1 MRRDQADRI
10 VVDHRLLLTTDPN
23 LSISRAGY
31 KRAFVAKRPPR
42 GIQGPC
48 RCPSPPL
55 QAPRAITFLLTFRR
69 IPMRPSR
76 RAPDEL
82 RAVSLERGVV
92 KYAEGSCMVKFGDTH
107 VLVTATLEER
117 LPPWLKG
124 QGRGWVT
131 AEYGMLPRATLERT
145 RREASAGKQNGRT
158 VEIQRLIG
166 RSLRATVDLEALG
179 ERQITVD
186 CDVLQA
192 DGGTRT
198 ASITGAWVA
207 LADCIGWM
215 KARNML
221 KTNVLRDNVAAISC
235 GIYNGTPVLDL
246 DYAEDSEADSDAN
259 FVMTGDG
266 RIIEVQG
273 TAEKTPFSQEEFL
286 ALMALARKGVARLV
300 DLQKMAVT

>member
-1 MRRDQADRI
+1 
-10 VVDHRLLLTTDPN
+10 
-23 LSISRAGY
+23 
-31 KRAFVAKRPPR
+31 
-42 GIQGPC
+42 
-48 RCPSPPL
+48 
-55 QAPRAITFLLTFRR
+55 
-69 IPMRPSR
+69 MRPSR

-158 VEIQRLIG
+158 VEIERL
-166 RSLRATVDLEALG
+166 
-179 ERQITVD
+179 ITVD

-215 KARNML
+215 KTRNMV
-221 KTNVLRDNVAAISC
+221 KANVLRDNVAAISC

-246 DYAEDSEADSDAN
+246 DYAEDSEADTDAN

-266 RIIEVQG
+266 RIIEVQD
-273 TAEKTPFSQEEFL
+273 
-286 ALMALARKGVARLV
+286 RKSV
-300 DLQKMAVT
+300 